1 MQSVRI
7 MEALTAYSSDEE
19 AGGGGEDQTTPPID
33 PAKAS
38 EVIAKLKERFP
49 LNSAPHVPVRVS
61 FN

>member
-1 MQSVRI
+1 

-19 AGGGGEDQTTPPID
+19 ETEGGKEDQAASTID
-33 PAKAS
+33 PVKAS
-38 EVIAKLKERFP
+38 EMIAKLKERFP

>member
-1 MQSVRI
+1 

-19 AGGGGEDQTTPPID
+19 ETRGGDESQSIKVD
-33 PAKAS
+33 PTKAA
-38 EVIAKLKERFP
+38 EVIAKLKERLP

>member
-1 MQSVRI
+1 

-19 AGGGGEDQTTPPID
+19 EIRSESEDQIAPNID
-33 PAKAS
+33 PSKAS